1 MHDGQGQDWRG
12 EFRRVRDA
20 LSGFRDRFTCN
31 EREELQQ
38 QAAVEIWRFCE
49 RHGQRRPVFA
59 VVRTISSR
67 TRWRAI
73 QKAARDAS
81 CVRESEAPDYPDR
94 RTVEPMLRVDGR
106 AVPTAWL
113 LAALR
118 RELELLCSKSRSAL
132 LAFYEG
138 RTCAQI
144 AESLGVSK
152 DAVKVR
158 LHRGREQLK
167 KGLEARARAAGCFE
181 A

>member
-1 MHDGQGQDWRG
+1 MHDGQGQDWHG

-20 LSGFRDRFTCN
+20 LSGFHDRFTCN

-38 QAAVEIWRFCE
+38 QATVEVWRFCE
-49 RHGQRRPVFA
+49 RHRQQRPVFA

-73 QKAARDAS
+73 QKAAREAS
-81 CVRESEAPDYPDR
+81 CVRESAVPDYPER
-94 RTVEPMLRVDGR
+94 WTAEPTLRVDGR
-106 AVPTAWL
+106 AVPTVWL

-138 RTCAQI
+138 KTAKWQVPDDVVFVDAI
-144 AESLGVSK
+144 PLGATGK
-152 DAVKVR
+152 MLKTR
-158 LHRGREQLK
+158 LREQLK
-167 KGLEARARAAGCFE
+167 GYKLPSV
-181 A
+181 